1 MPNLFFTSDEHF
13 GHNNIISKFQ
23 FRPFADLDE
32 MTEGLIANHNARV
45 GKGDLVFHNGD
56 MFWRTFPIAK
66 AHEVMDR
73 LNGQHYYIRG
83 NHEELMDKHQS
94 LRERFIWTKDLA
106 TIHPPCPPG
115 TPKHPGIVLCHYAM
129 RVWNRSHT
137 GRYHL
142 YGHSHGE
149 LPENDSLS
157 FDVGVD
163 CNNYAPVSLDEV
175 NERMEEKI
183 ERLRRISDELPPT
196 DDSD

>member
-1 MPNLFFTSDEHF
+1 MPNLYFTSDEHY
-13 GHNNIISKFQ
+13 GHQSIISKFQ

-32 MTEGLIANHNARV
+32 MTEGLIVKHNARV
-45 GKGDLVFHNGD
+45 DKGDLVYHLGD
-56 MFWRTFPIAK
+56 MFWRTFPMAK

-94 LRERFIWTKDLA
+94 LRDRFVWMKNLE
-106 TIHPPCPPG
+106 TIHPPG

-149 LPENDSLS
+149 LPENESLS

-163 CNNYAPVSLDEV
+163 SHNYYPVSLEEV
-175 NERMEEKI
+175 EARMQNKK
-183 ERLRRISDELPPT
+183 ELILET
-196 DDSD
+196 A